1 MNILEKIHIKKPTPE
16 QLLQGAGVVLSLIG
30 MAIDKKVKANEAK
43 AAEERLK
50 EKILNDLLK
59 NQNS

>member
-1 MNILEKIHIKKPTPE
+1 MNILKQIKKPTPE
-16 QLLQGAGVVLSLIG
+16 QLLQWAGIGLSLIG
-30 MAIDKKVKANEAK
+30 MAIDKKVKDNEAK